1 MKWYDKRNIDP
12 STNIEGMQL
21 GVDFNDKPVGM
32 TDAEIEKSIRI
43 QRRLLDI
50 GAQQIDED
58 EHATKLGYYKSQD
71 DYYADLDKATDLIL
85 DDKPLP
91 EDLDNRLKAENEYQN
106 RVWNEYNRMQMKK
119 HKKH

>member
-50 GAQQIDED
+50 GAQQIDEG
-58 EHATKLGYYKSQD
+58 EHITKLGYYKSQE

-91 EDLDNRLKAENEYQN
+91 EDLENRLKAENEYQN

>member
-50 GAQQIDED
+50 GAQQINEG
-58 EHATKLGYYKSQD
+58 EHITKLGYYKSQD

-91 EDLDNRLKAENEYQN
+91 EDLENRLKAENEYQN

>member
-50 GAQQIDED
+50 GAQQIDEG
-58 EHATKLGYYKSQD
+58 EHITKLGYYKSQD

-91 EDLDNRLKAENEYQN
+91 EDLENRLKAENEYQN

>member
-58 EHATKLGYYKSQD
+58 EHATKLGYYKSYD

-91 EDLDNRLKAENEYQN
+91 EDLENRLKAENEYQN

>member
-12 STNIEGMQL
+12 ATNVEGMQL
-21 GVDFNDKPVGM
+21 GVDFSDKPTGM
-32 TDAEIEKSIRI
+32 TDTEIEKSIRI

-58 EHATKLGYYKSQD
+58 ATKLGYYKSYD

-91 EDLDNRLKAENEYQN
+91 EDLENRLKAENEYQN
-106 RVWNEYNRMQMKK
+106 RVWDEYNRMQMKK

>member
-21 GVDFNDKPVGM
+21 GVDFSDKPTGM
-32 TDAEIEKSIRI
+32 TDTEIEKSIRI

-50 GAQQIDED
+50 GAQQIDEG
-58 EHATKLGYYKSQD
+58 EHITKLGYYKSQD

-91 EDLDNRLKAENEYQN
+91 EDLENRLKAENEYQN
-106 RVWNEYNRMQMKK
+106 KIWNEYNRLQMKK
-119 HKKH
+119 HKKR